1 MMTMGW
7 ERDGFEGDGL
17 GMSLKDRATVG
28 VVVDMDRTDHG
39 CPHRGNARRREL
51 LVTAAI
57 FDPGYKWWEGLKKGG
72 KWRVG
77 VGKRKRECGVR

>member
-7 ERDGFEGDGL
+7 ERDGLEGDGL

-39 CPHRGNARRREL
+39 CPHRGSARRREL

-57 FDPGYKWWEGLKKGG
+57 LIRGISGG
-72 KWRVG
+72 KG
-77 VGKRKRECGVR
+77 